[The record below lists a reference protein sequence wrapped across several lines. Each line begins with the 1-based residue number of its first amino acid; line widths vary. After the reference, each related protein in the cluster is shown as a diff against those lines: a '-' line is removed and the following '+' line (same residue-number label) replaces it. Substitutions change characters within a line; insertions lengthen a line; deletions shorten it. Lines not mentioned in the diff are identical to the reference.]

1 MFKGLLTCVRSHMC
15 ARKHMKAHANAA
27 THTHTRT
34 HTQARNSDIDTD
46 TQMHGRP
53 YARAHAC
60 THTQTRTH
68 TCACK
73 RATQAPAN
81 AQRWPLAETALAPT
95 FFAARQTQVCEAAM
109 CHGAPVV
116 VVKTERS
123 LCDAPQWSLARLA
136 RVCID
141 VPVSGAAIAALD
153 KPQSCKLQPQRRALM
168 KRLKWPP
175 TGTRT

>member
-1 MFKGLLTCVRSHMC
+1 MRAFPHVRT
-15 ARKHMKAHANAA
+15 KHMNAHAHAA

-34 HTQARNSDIDTD
+34 HTQARNSDIGTD
-46 TQMHGRP
+46 TQMHGHP
-53 YARAHAC
+53 YARAQAF
-60 THTQTRTH
+60 THTH
-68 TCACK
+68 TCPHTRARE

-95 FFAARQTQVCEAAM
+95 FFAARHTQVCEAAM

-116 VVKTERS
+116 VVKSERS
-123 LCDAPQWSLARLA
+123 LCDAPQWSLAGLA

-141 VPVSGAAIAALD
+141 VPVSGAAIAAFRQAAVVQAAAST
-153 KPQSCKLQPQRRALM
+153 PRARCM
-168 KRLKWPP
+168 KRLMWPP